1 MPQLHLYVPDTTAE
15 LLKRRAEERGLTLS
29 KYLAELVRQE
39 VDDEEWPEGFFEDVL
54 GAWEGELRRSP
65 QGLYEERED
74 LSDDIGQR
82 T

>member
-29 KYLAELVRQE
+29 KYLAEVVRQE
-39 VDDEEWPEGFFEDVL
+39 VDDEEWPEGFLEDVL
-54 GAWEGELRRSP
+54 GTWEGELQRSP

>member
-29 KYLAELVRQE
+29 KYLAEVVRKE
-39 VDDEEWPEGFFEDVL
+39 ADAEEWPEGFFEDVL
-54 GAWEGELRRSP
+54 GAWEGELQRPP

-74 LSDDIGQR
+74 LSDDVGQR
-82 T
+82 A